1 MNPRTSR
8 TVQLVS
14 AAVAVL
20 FGIATLFAG
29 GRVLLGADP
38 GYVVFRPLLVYNA
51 AMGLVY
57 LASGAVLWRSVSAGR
72 AAAGAIFGLN
82 LLVLVGFLVI
92 YRTGGAIAVESVRAM
107 SFRTIVWLVLFSV
120 ASWLVRSRSRC
131 G

>member
-82 LLVLVGFLVI
+82 LLVLVGILVI